1 MSTCR
6 FDPSMNFDWQAP
18 ARIRF
23 GAGVSSE
30 APAAVAELGGGAFVV
45 VGRDPDR
52 HAGLLGALGPSGVV
66 GTWSVAGEPTIEDV
80 RRGAEAARAAGARVV
95 VAIGGG
101 AVLDAGKAVA
111 ALASNPG
118 DPMEFL
124 EVIGRG
130 QPLRERPLSVVAV
143 PTTAGTGSE
152 ATRNAVLGS
161 PAHRLKVSL
170 RSVGMIPRVAFVDP
184 ELTLGCPRPVTAA
197 SGLDALTQLLEPFVC
212 RKANAMTDALCRE
225 GLSRVGRDLRRVLK
239 DGTDREARAGM
250 GWCSLA
256 GGLALANAG
265 LGAVHGFA
273 APAGGMFPIPHGVVC
288 AALLGPVVAVNLA
301 ALESRHPGHEALARY
316 DEAARRL
323 TGDPGMDRHGLVA
336 WIGDLVREAGIPSL
350 ASLGLEES
358 AWDTLVLA
366 AQRASSMKGNPVEL
380 DADELREVL
389 ARESRRAI

>member
-1 MSTCR
+1 
-6 FDPSMNFDWQAP
+6 MNFDWQAP
-18 ARIRF
+18 GRIRF

-30 APAAVAELGGGAFVV
+30 AQAAVAELGGGAFVV

-52 HAGLLGALGPSGVV
+52 HAGWVRALGASGVV
-66 GTWSVAGEPTIEDV
+66 ERWSVVGEPTVDDV
-80 RRGAEAARAAGARVV
+80 REGAEAARAAGARVV

-130 QPLRERPLSVVAV
+130 QPLRERPLPVVAV

-184 ELTLGCPRPVTAA
+184 ELTLGCPRAVTAA

-225 GLSRVGRDLRRVLK
+225 GLSRVGRDLRRVLA
-239 DGTDREARAGM
+239 DGMDREARAGM
-250 GWCSLA
+250 AWCSLA

-323 TGDPGMDRHGLVA
+323 TGDPGMDRLGLVA
-336 WIGDLVREAGIPSL
+336 WIGELVREAGIPRL

-380 DADELREVL
+380 DAGELREVL
-389 ARESRRAI
+389 SREFRRAI